1 MKMPYSKQRYGVS
14 EKQVTLYVLEILRRE
29 EVQMIMGLDLSYP
42 ENSLQI
48 IENSFYDVF
57 YDYSAEE
64 LEEYKYMA
72 GITEDDTY

>member
-1 MKMPYSKQRYGVS
+1 
-14 EKQVTLYVLEILRRE
+14 
-29 EVQMIMGLDLSYP
+29 MIMGLDLSYP

-64 LEEYKYMA
+64 LEEYKYIA